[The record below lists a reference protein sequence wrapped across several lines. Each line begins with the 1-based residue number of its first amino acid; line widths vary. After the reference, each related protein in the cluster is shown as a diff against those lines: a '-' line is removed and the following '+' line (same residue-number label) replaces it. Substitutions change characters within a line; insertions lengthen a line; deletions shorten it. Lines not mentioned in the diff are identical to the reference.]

1 MNAKFRLEKVL
12 EHRERIFELEKNK
25 LAEFESRLRTL
36 TAQLTDM
43 LETEKQKH
51 AEKEEAKISG
61 QMQFVRMYDAYILK
75 LEGHRKTMER
85 MVHDARLVVE
95 RQKKKTVQA
104 MNNHKIMLK
113 LKEKHVKDYS
123 AYLDKEEMK
132 MIDELIVSRSGR
144 NE

>member
-25 LAEFESRLRTL
+25 LAESETKLRTL
-36 TAQLTDM
+36 TVQLNEM

-85 MVHDARLVVE
+85 MVHDARIAVE

-104 MNNHKIMLK
+104 MNNHKIMMK
-113 LKEKHVKDYS
+113 LKEKHVKDYT

>member
-1 MNAKFRLEKVL
+1 MNAKFKLEKVL
-12 EHRERIFELEKNK
+12 EHRERLYELEKNK
-25 LAEFESRLRTL
+25 LRELETKLRTI
-36 TAQLTDM
+36 TAQLMEM

-51 AEKEEAKISG
+51 AEKEEAKLSG
-61 QMQFVRMYDAYILK
+61 QMQFVRMYDEYILK

-85 MVHDARLVVE
+85 MAHDARIAVE

-113 LKEKHVKDYS
+113 LKEKHVKDYM

>member
-1 MNAKFRLEKVL
+1 MNAKFKLEKVL
-12 EHRERIFELEKNK
+12 EHRERVYELEKNK
-25 LAEFESRLRTL
+25 LGEFQNKLKTL
-36 TAQLTDM
+36 TVQLENM
-43 LETEKQKH
+43 FETEKQKN
-51 AEKEEAKISG
+51 AEKEEAKLKG
-61 QMQFVRMYDAYILK
+61 QLQFVRMYDEYILK

-85 MVHDARLVVE
+85 MVYDARIVVE

-104 MNNHKIMLK
+104 MNNHKILIK
-113 LKEKHVKDYS
+113 LKEKHVKDYA